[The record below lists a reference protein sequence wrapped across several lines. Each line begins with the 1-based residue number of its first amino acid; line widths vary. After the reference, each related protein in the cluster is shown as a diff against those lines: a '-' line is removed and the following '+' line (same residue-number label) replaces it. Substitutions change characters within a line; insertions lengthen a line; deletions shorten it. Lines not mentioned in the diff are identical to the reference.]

1 MILKA
6 SLKIQHSIDANITK
20 HQIGSLEKCIRLKS
34 TRTAKKSCSDNIPF
48 VATGE

>member
-1 MILKA
+1 MIFKT
-6 SLKIQHSIDANITK
+6 SLNIQHSIDANITK
-20 HQIGSLEKCIRLKS
+20 HQIGSLEKCMKVNS